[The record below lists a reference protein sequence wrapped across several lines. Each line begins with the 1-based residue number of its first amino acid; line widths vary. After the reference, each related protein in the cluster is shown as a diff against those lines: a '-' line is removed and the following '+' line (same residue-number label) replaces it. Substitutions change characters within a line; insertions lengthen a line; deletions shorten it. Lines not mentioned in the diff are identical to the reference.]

1 MWAQR
6 YNTSGHYGYHY
17 DWAGTAAQGGDR
29 ISTFMVY
36 LSDEC
41 EGGGTNFPRLRMPER
56 REEWCRFLECDN
68 DAEGVTFRPIKGN
81 AIFWFNLRP
90 DGVGY
95 TETWHRAFPVTKGSK
110 VGLNIWSWYQPP
122 EWKRSRRSRSRKGGR

>member
-36 LSDEC
+36 LGDEC
-41 EGGGTNFPRLRMPER
+41 TGGGTNFPRLRVPAR
-56 REEWCRFLECDN
+56 SEWCRFLECEADHG
-68 DAEGVTFRPIKGN
+68 EPGVTFRPIKGN
-81 AIFWFNLRP
+81 AIFWVNLRA
-90 DGVGY
+90 DGSGY
-95 TETWHRAFPVTKGSK
+95 TETWHKAFPVTGGEK

-122 EWKRSRRSRSRKGGR
+122 EWRRKRRGGR

>member
-6 YNTSGHYGYHY
+6 YNVSGHYGYHY

-36 LSDEC
+36 LGDEC
-41 EGGGTNFPRLRMPER
+41 RGGGTHFPRLER
-56 REEWCRFLECDN
+56 PVGRAWCRFLECEGDG
-68 DAEGVTFRPIKGN
+68 AGEGVTFRPIKGN
-81 AIFWFNLRP
+81 AIFWVNLRQ
-90 DGVGY
+90 DGMGY
-95 TETWHRAFPVTKGSK
+95 PETWHKAFPVEEGTK

-122 EWKRSRRSRSRKGGR
+122 PGRGSWR